1 MMRFANYVPTSFDL
15 SKAIYL
21 PLKGFRD
28 GFFGDY
34 VTTLFI
40 LTFDHSKIILRS

>member
-1 MMRFANYVPTSFDL
+1 MMRFANHVPASFDL

-21 PLKGFRD
+21 PLKGCRD
-28 GFFGDY
+28 GFFCDY

-40 LTFDHSKIILRS
+40 LTFDHGKIILHY